1 MQKLKRL
8 EKISLE
14 WLYCESRLRF
24 LMYKEVAAREE
35 QVRAL
40 PYCS

>member
-1 MQKLKRL
+1 MQKLKKL

-24 LMYKEVAAREE
+24 LMYKMAAREE

-40 PYCS
+40 QY